1 LRHYR
6 RSADD
11 TPTTLCYC
19 AVGHDHYVWEL
30 GELRSPE
37 AGVVDLVPPTSPFG
51 DVIEGVGTDADADR
65 LIAEARKRVAAIDKW
80 IATWWYPGEEERK
93 KEVNER
99 ELDTR
104 EVDARVAEELRLR
117 RVDAETRRRL
127 ALVEEYGEDTYA
139 DGTVF
144 RFTKHH
150 YRDGVYTY
158 AILKVGGMWYRT
170 GRDCPNVGQRLTWDE
185 LVRWLAGGVDP
196 VWFERLERLWSAA
209 EAREFL
215 ARSASS
221 RKSLDVSDVDG
232 VDDISDES

>member
-19 AVGHDHYVWEL
+19 AVGRDHYVCEL

-104 EVDARVAEELRLR
+104 DS
-117 RVDAETRRRL
+117 
-127 ALVEEYGEDTYA
+127 
-139 DGTVF
+139 
-144 RFTKHH
+144 
-150 YRDGVYTY
+150 
-158 AILKVGGMWYRT
+158 
-170 GRDCPNVGQRLTWDE
+170 
-185 LVRWLAGGVDP
+185 RWSKSTAKTP
-196 VWFERLERLWSAA
+196 TPT
-209 EAREFL
+209 
-215 ARSASS
+215 ARSSGLRSVTTATVCTPTRYS
-221 RKSLDVSDVDG
+221 RSVECGIAPDVTVPTSGSD
-232 VDDISDES
+232 